1 MASRQY
7 VQGIRVF
14 PSASVDAKWGTTGR
28 IDCMRD
34 ERLYE
39 YIVEST
45 SPKKLGK
52 KEIDSVSQAFLAL
65 ATMDKAFGRE
75 AMGQHRGG

>member
-1 MASRQY
+1 
-7 VQGIRVF
+7 
-14 PSASVDAKWGTTGR
+14 
-28 IDCMRD
+28 MRD